1 MRFFSITNIQANH
14 KQPAKTP
21 TGSSLNSQILIP
33 RCITFKKVK
42 KSSVDRIKFVTRQ
55 RNTAIA
61 SFLNSV
67 QNIRSHKTAM
77 EIQLSR

>member
-14 KQPAKTP
+14 KQPYRVKFELT
-21 TGSSLNSQILIP
+21 NLIP

-42 KSSVDRIKFVTRQ
+42 KSSVDGIKFVTRQ

-61 SFLNSV
+61 TFLNSV
-67 QNIRSHKTAM
+67 QNIRSHKTAV